1 MNEQGRFRIHE
12 FDVSELILD
21 ASQLRGL
28 CQQWNND
35 CLCLE
40 TLFCVLQLKVAC
52 QSNAGFIWES
62 NAVSFFCSR
71 NDRRRLICDWLFN
84 RHQTILVRL
93 MCPCCGR
100 HPRVKRQTESNT
112 KGVLIK
118 WLITLLGYCLFHLRL
133 CLSLSVRVCL
143 SSLSKQKMLS
153 SSSHPCQSAA
163 TCLDKPPLRAPAPPF
178 CLHLFPS

>member
-1 MNEQGRFRIHE
+1 MIVF
-12 FDVSELILD
+12 
-21 ASQLRGL
+21 
-28 CQQWNND
+28 
-35 CLCLE
+35 
-40 TLFCVLQLKVAC
+40 VLKPCSVFYNLKVAC

-71 NDRRRLICDWLFN
+71 NDRRGLICDWLFN

-100 HPRVKRQTESNT
+100 HPGVKRQTESNT

-178 CLHLFPS
+178 RLHLFPS